1 MTTFLELKTR
11 VVASAYS
18 ATGCSAPKDAES
30 TNSAKV
36 AAPLAVGT
44 ASLLLVEDS
53 RQLDVDLRY

>member
-1 MTTFLELKTR
+1 MTIFLELKTR
-11 VVASAYS
+11 VVVATAHS
-18 ATGCSAPKDAES
+18 ATGCSAPEDAES

-53 RQLDVDLRY
+53 RQLDVDS